1 MGLSNGCTSKRVTSL
16 IATRSWSRFLKETD
30 EMQRIVSLT
39 DTRAQEFRTNDVN
52 NRRLAAELKERQQA
66 ARFARP
72 ERDLERLQAQDKMYV
87 RDRLKQLLDPGTPF
101 LELSSL
107 AANEAY
113 EGEVPGA
120 GVVSG
125 IGIVSGREVVI
136 NAGDASVKGGAW
148 YPLSVK
154 KIVRALDV
162 AIENRLPVVHLCDS
176 AGGFLP
182 LQAEFFA
189 DRYYAGRIFRNQS
202 ILSKMV
208 VPQVAVV
215 MGHCTAGGAYVP
227 ALSDYNI
234 IVRGTGAIFLGGPP
248 LVKAATGE
256 EVSVEE
262 LGGAEMHTSVSGT
275 GDYFASSEMHALAI
289 ARDIVAR
296 FNRIPKATVDQIAP
310 EPPAYDPSEL
320 YGIIPKDPRVQFD
333 MREIIAGLVDG
344 SRFHEYQPRYG
355 QTLVCGVARLYGYQI
370 GILANNGVLFSDSAL
385 KGAHFIQLCD
395 KNRTPLL
402 FLQNITGFMVGRDYE
417 RRGIT
422 KDGAKLIMA
431 VAGAAVPKFTV
442 VCNGS
447 YGAGN
452 YGMAGRA
459 FDPRFMFT
467 WPQSQISVMGA
478 EQAVDVLTDIKAKQL
493 ARNGERLSEPQLAA
507 IREPI
512 LEDYRE
518 RASAYYA
525 TSELWDDGIL
535 DPVDTRNALAI
546 ALSAAL
552 NAPIEAPHYGVFRM

>member
-1 MGLSNGCTSKRVTSL
+1 
-16 IATRSWSRFLKETD
+16 
-30 EMQRIVSLT
+30 MQRIASLA
-39 DTRAQEFRTNDVN
+39 DTKSQEFRLNEAH
-52 NRRLAAELKERQQA
+52 NRRLAAELRDRQHAVRSQ
-66 ARFARP
+66 RP
-72 ERDLERLQAQDKMYV
+72 ERDIERLRRQNKMFV
-87 RDRLKQLLDPGTPF
+87 RDRIEALLDPDTPF
-101 LELSSL
+101 LELSTL
-107 AANEAY
+107 AGNKAY
-113 EGEVPGA
+113 DGEVPGA
-120 GVVSG
+120 AQVVG
-125 IGIVSGREVVI
+125 IGIVAGREVIVH
-136 NAGDASVKGGAW
+136 ADDASVKGGAW

-154 KIVRALDV
+154 KIVRALDI

-182 LQAEFFA
+182 LQADFFA

-202 ILSKMV
+202 ILSKMG

-215 MGHCTAGGAYVP
+215 MGHCTAGGAYIP

-234 IVRGTGAIFLGGPP
+234 IVQGTGAIFLGGPP

-256 EVSVEE
+256 EVSAEE

-275 GDYFASSEMHALAI
+275 CDYPADSEEHAI
-289 ARDIVAR
+289 EIGRDIVAQWDR
-296 FNRIPKATVDQIAP
+296 QPRWDAQREAP
-310 EPPAYDPSEL
+310 EEPFYDPAEI
-320 YGIIPKDPRVQFD
+320 YGIVPDDIKKAFD
-333 MREIIAGLVDG
+333 MREIIARVVDG

-355 QTLVCGVARLYGYQI
+355 QSLVCGFARLHGYQI
-370 GILANNGVLFSDSAL
+370 GILANNGVLFSESAL

-431 VAGAAVPKFTV
+431 VSGASVPKFTV

-447 YGAGN
+447 YGAGT

-459 FDPRFMFT
+459 FDPRFTFS

-478 EQAVDVLTDIKAKQL
+478 EQAAGVLTDIKARQL
-493 ARNGERLSEPQLAA
+493 ARHGGELSEEQLSA

-512 LEDYRE
+512 LDEYRE
-518 RASAYYA
+518 RSSAYYA
-525 TSELWDDGIL
+525 TSEIWDDGIL

-546 ALSAAL
+546 ALSASL
-552 NAPIEAPHYGVFRM
+552 NMPIEAPHYGVFRM